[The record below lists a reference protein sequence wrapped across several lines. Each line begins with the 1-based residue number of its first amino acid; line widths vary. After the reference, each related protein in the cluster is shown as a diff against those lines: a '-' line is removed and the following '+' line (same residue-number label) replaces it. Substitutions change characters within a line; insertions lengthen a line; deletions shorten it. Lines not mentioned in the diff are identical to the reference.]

1 MKAALRQPVVQ
12 FVLAGTA
19 LFALFVMT
27 TGSPDAGEEVVVS
40 AAQIE
45 RLVSLF
51 GRQWQRPPTA
61 EELDALIEQQIREEV
76 LYREALA
83 MGLDRNDSVVRQRLA
98 QKLEF
103 LSQDLIDENPSEAEL
118 RAFFDARPER
128 FAEPVRL
135 SFRHVYLNP
144 DRRGDALQAD
154 AADLLA
160 SLRAGTAGPVENLG
174 DTFLLPLEFSD
185 RRQDEIAGLFGEPF
199 ADEVSALPIGNWQGP
214 VGSGYGLHVVLLEE
228 RVDARIPEFGAIRD
242 QVRTEFLVER
252 RRTAEEDV
260 YRELRARYTIE
271 IADWPARTADGDPR

>member
-1 MKAALRQPVVQ
+1 M
-12 FVLAGTA
+12 
-19 LFALFVMT
+19 
-27 TGSPDAGEEVVVS
+27 
-40 AAQIE
+40 
-45 RLVSLF
+45 
-51 GRQWQRPPTA
+51 
-61 EELDALIEQQIREEV
+61 
-76 LYREALA
+76 
-83 MGLDRNDSVVRQRLA
+83 
-98 QKLEF
+98 
-103 LSQDLIDENPSEAEL
+103 
-118 RAFFDARPER
+118 
-128 FAEPVRL
+128 RL